1 MDVHTLSVGV
11 CVCVRTYVYVCT
23 YTCAHTHADMCVYAS
38 MHVRVRID
46 VHPHLCADIT
56 RIHTIRASRCVDTSA
71 CMCVCVPMYPDVSA
85 HVSMCVHACVY
96 PCTYVYRCL
105 CVYTR
110 KHTRTL
116 ETPRHTRA
124 HTDTCVYVSMPFV
137 RVCLYAC
144 VHVYIDA
151 ITCAYTY
158 VHVYTHMCMRSPS
171 PSPSPSTSPSPLSL

>member
-1 MDVHTLSVGV
+1 
-11 CVCVRTYVYVCT
+11 
-23 YTCAHTHADMCVYAS
+23 MCVYAS

-171 PSPSPSTSPSPLSL
+171 PSPSPSPPPPPPPFPPPPPPPPPPPSPPSLTSL